1 MVVAFWDVAVFSAA
15 ISILRVQICYID
27 DLILIFTFTCSTCSI
42 FHQAS
47 NFINFILNG
56 IDLRIYHVFDV
67 PNVIFIK
74 GFDQVGVDRFKY

>member
-1 MVVAFWDVAVFSAA
+1 MFSAA
-15 ISILRVQICYID
+15 ISILHVQIRDID
-27 DLILIFTFTCSTCSI
+27 DLILIFTFICSNCGI

-56 IDLRIYHVFDV
+56 IDLLIYHVFNI

-74 GFDQVGVDRFKY
+74 DFDQVGVDRFKY